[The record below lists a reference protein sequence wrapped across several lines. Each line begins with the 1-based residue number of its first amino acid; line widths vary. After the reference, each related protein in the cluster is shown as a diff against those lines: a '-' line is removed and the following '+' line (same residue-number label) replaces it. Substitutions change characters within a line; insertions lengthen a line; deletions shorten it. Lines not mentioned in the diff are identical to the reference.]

1 MRSNFR
7 IGWVFAGALIC
18 HPETCRAENP
28 LQQNTV
34 VFRNSGLQ
42 AQRYAFP
49 REAGSVKVNGL
60 IMNATATSTRW
71 VTVHFR
77 TMAEPPLPG
86 PGAFGGGILRD
97 QNTVHRLLF
106 DKNSQSYF
114 GYDLAILSGDGSTG
128 YRVAFQPL
136 GNTIDMLSRFAAG
149 LRLQSMPPAT
159 YPAPE
164 SLRQG
169 ETIALDVMVS
179 PNGRQ
184 KIVDYLQLSPPEPV
198 DLPPASSTVEPKDF
212 TVDETPLNLN
222 LDSFERTSVFMDG
235 NRFTGRVGFSD
246 QKGGA
251 LWIVFPGQGR
261 YVLSLASHPGFV
273 KAGTIRDHVIA
284 FRDGSHPFEV
294 RLATPITGAGHAWNL
309 YLHHDPNFQPRAANS
324 DAVIVGTGR
333 LESLLRAHEAKP

>member
-1 MRSNFR
+1 MRSNSA
-7 IGWVFAGALIC
+7 IGLIFAAAMLC
-18 HPETCRAENP
+18 HAEN
-28 LQQNTV
+28 QSEQNAV
-34 VFRNSGLQ
+34 VFRSGGVQ
-42 AQRYAFP
+42 TQRYAFP

-60 IMNATATSTRW
+60 IMNATASSTRW

-86 PGAFGGGILRD
+86 PGFFGGGILRE

-114 GYDLAILSGDGSTG
+114 GYDLAILSGDAAAG

-136 GNTIDMLSRFAAG
+136 SNTSDMLSRFAAG
-149 LRLQSMPPAT
+149 LTLQAMPPAI
-159 YPAPE
+159 YPAPQ
-164 SLRQG
+164 SVQQG

-179 PNGRQ
+179 ANGRQ

-198 DLPPASSTVEPKDF
+198 DLPPAFTTAEPRDF

-222 LDSFERTSVFMDG
+222 LDSFERTSVFIDG
-235 NRFTGRVGFSD
+235 NRFMGRVGFSD

-284 FRDGSHPFEV
+284 FHDGNRQFEL
-294 RLATPITGAGHAWNL
+294 RLATAIANAGHAWNL
-309 YLHHDPNFQPRAANS
+309 YLHHDPGFQPNAANS

-333 LESLLRAHEAKP
+333 LENLLRAQELRP